1 MQSVGVGTPIAGR
14 PLHRSRRAAFPHRA
28 PASSTD
34 GKWLAVSA
42 PSLQPPLPGA
52 ESGAWWAVADSSS
65 PGPFPP
71 LPPLPVARRCSEA
84 SSVLWA
90 RPTSPARTSSACVL
104 GLPDAPSGTST
115 AGGTGD
121 LPVLVRG
128 ASVHAQG
135 LRPRGTPERLA
146 SNDAL
151 SVAFRPSDSVGVP
164 NNPAFAAQY
173 PAYTYP
179 CQRLTSCLTTDRPG
193 LGAGVVR

>member
-1 MQSVGVGTPIAGR
+1 MVGCGGFLFAR
-14 PLHRSRRAAFPHRA
+14 PL
-28 PASSTD
+28 
-34 GKWLAVSA
+34 
-42 PSLQPPLPGA
+42 PS
-52 ESGAWWAVADSSS
+52 
-65 PGPFPP
+65 
-71 LPPLPVARRCSEA
+71 
-84 SSVLWA
+84 
-90 RPTSPARTSSACVL
+90 TSSAAGCPVL
-104 GLPDAPSGTST
+104 FGSFIGTMGLSDFSCPYIIGVRPWTSRC
-115 AGGTGD
+115 AQRYLYRWGTGD

-179 CQRLTSCLTTDRPG
+179 CQRLTSCLTTDRP
-193 LGAGVVR
+193 